1 MSDTTADLLA
11 QLEKLTSQLAS
22 LEDTVVSN
30 PVTPDEIE
38 ALLNPGPLPHELEI
52 KSDFLPE
59 EYVVGDDGVSEPVPY
74 ELPPNSWP
82 VRAVNMEP
90 RPYQVDADPTKGGIA
105 YLYNKKRAI
114 LGDEPGMGKT
124 WQACEAAVLPCIV
137 ICQKY
142 LAPKWEAF
150 LREQYPSDR
159 VVNAA
164 KGAFLQRADALTQP
178 FDWLIVNHDML
189 QKYFM
194 PYVKTLIVDEIH
206 HFRREEAKKSKNLY
220 KLAMRTE
227 RVYGLSATP
236 VYKDIGDVYHQLK
249 ILELDKTKFTSYFS
263 FINRWAV
270 TNNYGYG
277 TSIVRV
283 RNREEFDRML
293 DEYMMA
299 RTCKQVGLQMP
310 RRVDKH
316 VKLKL
321 TGEILKKYRRLRD
334 DYQIEMEDETI
345 KRFFNAGAALHEL
358 RKMTVTP
365 EKIDVVREIV
375 NSTRPEEPVLIFV
388 WYKDTAHKFC
398 EALDGVEVTG
408 DIDSAK
414 REMIA
419 ATGGI
424 ARKKV
429 RVCTLESLS
438 EGADLSMIRTV
449 IVPEGTYIPGKIYQA
464 VRRVQRAA
472 RAEDTNLDTIVMHW
486 VRYTNTVDEVV
497 HKTSQRR
504 TAGNALSV
512 MREALSQDTEDDED

>member
-1 MSDTTADLLA
+1 MTMTDSTTDLLA
-11 QLEKLTSQLAS
+11 QLEKLTSQLAN
-22 LEDTVVSN
+22 LEQEVVSN

-38 ALLNPGPLPHELEI
+38 ALLSPGPLPHELET

-59 EYVVGDDGVSEPVPY
+59 EYIVGSDGVPKPVPY
-74 ELPPNSWP
+74 KLPPNSWP

-105 YLYNKKRAI
+105 YLYHKKRAI

-150 LREQYPSDR
+150 LCEQYPTDR

-164 KGAFLQRADALTQP
+164 KGAFLKRAEALEQP

-189 QKYFM
+189 QKYFL
-194 PYVKTLIVDEIH
+194 PYVKTVIVDEIH
-206 HFRREEAKKSKNLY
+206 HFRHETAKKSKNLY
-220 KLAMRTE
+220 KLTRRTE
-227 RVYGLSATP
+227 RVYGLSATV
-236 VYKDIGDVYHQLK
+236 VYKDIGDLYHQLK
-249 ILELDKTKFTSYFS
+249 CIELDDTKFTSYFA
-263 FINRWAV
+263 FINRYAV
-270 TNNYGYG
+270 TSNFGYG
-277 TSIVRV
+277 TQILRV
-283 RNREEFDRML
+283 RSREAIDRLVGQYML
-293 DEYMMA
+293 A
-299 RTCKQVGLQMP
+299 RTCKEVGLQMP

-316 VKLKL
+316 ITMKLE
-321 TGEILKKYRRLRD
+321 GDALKRYRKLRD
-334 DYQIEMEDETI
+334 DYQIELEDGET

-365 EKIDVVREIV
+365 EKIEAVRDIID
-375 NSTRPEEPVLIFV
+375 STPGNGPVLLFV
-388 WYKDTAHKFC
+388 WYKDTAQKFAD
-398 EALDGVEVTG
+398 ALDGVIVTG
-408 DIDSAK
+408 DIDPDK

-424 ARKKV
+424 ARKRV

-472 RAEDTNLDTIVMHW
+472 RAEDTNLDTIIMYW

-497 HKTSQRR
+497 YKTSQRR
-504 TAGNALSV
+504 TAGNALNV
-512 MREALSQDTEDDED
+512 MLEALSQDLAD